1 MILFKINNNS
11 NYDNNNVNNN
21 NNNNNLRW
29 YLGENT
35 DVRVT

>member
-21 NNNNNLRW
+21 NNNNLRW

>member
-11 NYDNNNVNNN
+11 NYDNNDVNNN